1 MNVVHLCDCMEFMRS
16 VPDKFYELCIV
27 DPPYGLDAGN
37 MTGGAGKN
45 KQWDKGKDWDKQ
57 IPSDLY
63 FHELQRI
70 SQNQIIWGG
79 NYFNLPPTKCFLIW
93 DKKND
98 GRDFAEC
105 ELAWTS
111 FDMVARMYR
120 MRPMNMDGG
129 KIHPTQKPI
138 ALYKWLLTNYAK
150 QGDKIFDSHVGSG
163 SIRIAC
169 YDMGFDFT
177 GCEIDE
183 DYWNAQERRFKTHIS
198 QNALFTPE
206 EIYTPQQQELL

>member
-1 MNVVHLCDCMEFMRS
+1 MEFMRS